1 MVPVAVILQGVFGVL
16 VRKFGWDEAM
26 TTRALAMLGDAAT
39 TIEPARLP
47 PAIEASEA
55 GSRILECAVR
65 ANAAYLVTGDRRHLL
80 PLEEHEGVRIVNA
93 PGFLSILEE

>member
-1 MVPVAVILQGVFGVL
+1 M
-16 VRKFGWDEAM
+16 
-26 TTRALAMLGDAAT
+26 
-39 TIEPARLP
+39 IEPARLP

-55 GSRILECAVR
+55 GSRSLECAVS

-93 PGFLSILEE
+93 PGFLSILEEQAPLRMLRRGSSIRSCA